1 MKSARSLTTVLIVS
15 GALAFAY
22 CGESETQLIE
32 NPTAEEFHLGSL
44 VYANENCSNCHGID
58 WDGVGA
64 PEAASLKAA
73 GTPVPNFLKMKDPQK
88 TPVDYFKAMTMGTDK
103 MPEHRYQHVT
113 DRGRWA
119 AAHFLFS
126 LAPLCADRK
135 PIREP
140 WRSPMHSPRR
150 AKPTPEPK
158 PRANVAGNSVIN
170 RTANASRLPIST
182 LCSRR
187 PVRLRPPPGKPR
199 RRPTEKLANK
209 SPIQRL

>member
-126 LAPLCADRK
+126 LAPALRGSKADQRTLAITNAFAEAREAYARTEAQGKRRWELGYK
-135 PIREP
+135 PYGEREP
-140 WRSPMHSPRR
+140 
-150 AKPTPEPK
+150 TPDLDALLKETGTTPAA
-158 PRANVAGNSVIN
+158 PGEATPPADGEAG
-170 RTANASRLPIST
+170 
-182 LCSRR
+182 
-187 PVRLRPPPGKPR
+187 
-199 RRPTEKLANK
+199 E
-209 SPIQRL
+209 